1 MSHQRYYVLDDDDE
15 HGSGRI
21 LMKEHLEARIAE
33 LNKTEEQLYA
43 NINQVVGMRLA
54 FQEVLAKLEEPEE
67 A

>member
-1 MSHQRYYVLDDDDE
+1 
-15 HGSGRI
+15 
-21 LMKEHLEARIAE
+21 MKEYLEARIAE